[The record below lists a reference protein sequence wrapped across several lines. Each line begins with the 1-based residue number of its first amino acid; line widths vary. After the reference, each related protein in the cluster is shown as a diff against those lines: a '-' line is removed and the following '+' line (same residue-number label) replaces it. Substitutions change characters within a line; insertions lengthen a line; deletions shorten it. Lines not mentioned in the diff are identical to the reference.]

1 MTDLSPAAQAMLDAM
16 YEVNMDFDGENA
28 TLAAAALET
37 VADQV
42 VPCLDEPDWGVIDDI
57 QSLSS
62 AYWEFDIELYT
73 DHMRKRSQI
82 LAIAAELRD
91 TTTQEDQ

>member
-37 VADQV
+37 VADRGECV
-42 VPCLDEPDWGVIDDI
+42 EIVTAPGFHEIDAVLRVSD
-57 QSLSS
+57 
-62 AYWEFDIELYT
+62 
-73 DHMRKRSQI
+73 I
-82 LAIAAELRD
+82 LAIAAELRGD
-91 TTTQEDQ
+91 TTMEENNQ